1 MSSAKLFGTKLMEMR
16 FQIDGNA
23 FGAKRAGSP
32 MYDVGYLR
40 QLAER
45 YRRLAQSFNNAAI
58 RERLEA
64 VAEELEQK
72 IRELQQPIPAVP
84 LIRRYNPMN

>member
-16 FQIDGNA
+16 LVQS
-23 FGAKRAGSP
+23 AGFP